1 VLAWLVI
8 QVTDTVAPAVNLPEW
23 TLALV
28 IWLGVLGFPF
38 VLIFAWAFELTPE
51 GIKLEKDIDRSQS
64 KTQVTGLK
72 INGVIIALLLS
83 AIAFLIVDNY
93 ILRDAPDEDSM
104 ATQAQQNYDS
114 IAVLPFE
121 NMSNDE
127 DQEYFSDGL
136 TEELLNTLAG
146 FNSLKVA
153 ARTSSFAFKGKQPDI
168 REVGHLLGVAT
179 VLEGSV
185 RRAGTRLRITAQ
197 LIDASNGFHLW
208 SETYDR
214 ELTDIFAIQ
223 DDIASKIMEALEIHL
238 ETGET
243 VTVSSTS
250 NTKAYDHYL
259 KGLQA
264 MHRRT
269 RESIE
274 SAQRHFTAATAA
286 DPDYAPAWAGQA
298 LAVFLLSDDGYG
310 TTPAQQANALS
321 LSLVERAL
329 VLEPELAEAHA
340 VVALLSESEYRYDEA
355 LASNARAIS
364 AKPGLAEP
372 YLWRSNILTATG
384 RIREAD
390 EARERAFLLDPLHPS
405 IIRSRAVR
413 KCEFFASPMS
423 EEALSKL
430 EAETEFPWMPFMCFI
445 RAGHYADAYKVAQDG
460 NLFGTQIHWLRL
472 HLKDCEF
479 QPSASGM
486 ETRRIMSLVACRKD
500 KEALSYYAE
509 LTSEQTVLPYVALE
523 WIAIA
528 QLRQGQAGLALATL
542 DQIHAGQIPV
552 AGSVAINGISSN
564 ASLALDR
571 VLARRQLGDDPE
583 VSVPILARV
592 RNLVDNFKAEG
603 DAYGYWLL
611 EAKLLLLEGREAEA
625 IPLIERGARE
635 HEFYTYDRYDPVLL
649 ALLGE
654 RRINELTSPMD
665 EHVNRERSKLGWPVA
680 VTTSEDVSCRCKL
693 WHLLTKCA
701 SELA

>member
-1 VLAWLVI
+1 MGFFAELKRRNIFRVGVAYLVLAWLVI
-8 QVTDTVAPAVNLPEW
+8 QVTDTVAPALNLPDW

-38 VLIFAWAFELTPE
+38 VLVFAWAFELTPE
-51 GIKLEKDIDRSQS
+51 GIKLEKDVDRSQS
-64 KTQVTGLK
+64 KTRITGRK

-83 AIAFLIVDNY
+83 AIAFLVVDNY
-93 ILRDAPDEDSM
+93 ILRDAPAADSM
-104 ATQAQQNYDS
+104 ATQAQRNYDS

-153 ARTSSFAFKGKQPDI
+153 ARTSSFAFKGQQPDI

-223 DDIASKIMEALEIHL
+223 DDIASKIMESLEIHL
-238 ETGET
+238 ETGERVK
-243 VTVSSTS
+243 VTSTS
-250 NTKAYDHYL
+250 STKAYDHYL
-259 KGLQA
+259 KGQQA
-264 MHRRT
+264 MHQRT
-269 RESIE
+269 RGSIE

-286 DPDYAPAWAGQA
+286 DPDYALAWAGQA

-310 TTPAQQANALS
+310 ATPAQQADALS

-329 VLEPELAEAHA
+329 LLAPDLAEAHA
-340 VVALLSESEYRYDEA
+340 VLALLFESEYRYDEA
-355 LASNARAIS
+355 LASNARAIL

-372 YLWRSNILTATG
+372 YLWRSNTLTAIG
-384 RIREAD
+384 RIGEAD
-390 EARERAFLLDPLHPS
+390 EALERAYRLDPLHPS
-405 IIRSRAVR
+405 VVYSRASR
-413 KCEFFASPMS
+413 KCRFFSSPLS
-423 EEALSKL
+423 EDALSKL
-430 EAETEFPWMPFMCFI
+430 VAETEFPLLPIMCSI
-445 RAGHYADAYKVAQDG
+445 RAGHYADAYKLAQEDSLG
-460 NLFGTQIHWLRL
+460 VTQMHWLRL
-472 HLKDCEF
+472 HLKDCEV
-479 QPSASGM
+479 QPSGSRM
-486 ETRRIMSLVACRKD
+486 ETWRIMSLVACRKD

-509 LTSEQTVLPYVALE
+509 LTSEQTVLPDVALE

-542 DQIHAGQIPV
+542 DQIHAGRIPV

-571 VLARRQLGDDPE
+571 VLAHRQLGHDSE
-583 VSVPILARV
+583 VSDHILARV
-592 RNLVDNFKAEG
+592 RNLVDNFKEEG

-635 HEFYTYDRYDPVLL
+635 HEFYSYDRYDPVLL

-654 RRINELTSPMD
+654 RRVHELTSPMD
-665 EHVNRERSKLGWPVA
+665 EHLSREREKLGWPA
-680 VTTSEDVSCRCKL
+680 
-693 WHLLTKCA
+693 A
-701 SELA
+701 A